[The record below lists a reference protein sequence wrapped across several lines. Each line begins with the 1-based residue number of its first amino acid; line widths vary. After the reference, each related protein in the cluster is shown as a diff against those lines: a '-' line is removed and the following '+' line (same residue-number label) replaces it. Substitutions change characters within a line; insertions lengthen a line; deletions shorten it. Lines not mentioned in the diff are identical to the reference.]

1 MGEQREHRQW
11 VLNPRATNN
20 MIGAR
25 SAFSE
30 LHSGIRESV
39 KFDDGSIV
47 CIKGHGTILFV
58 GKGSKH
64 CKLTNVNF
72 IPRLKANLVSI
83 DQLDE
88 VGCYIYIERRLFKI
102 WDDRQR
108 LLTQV
113 RRTANCLCIMELK
126 IK

>member
-1 MGEQREHRQW
+1 MGPRPRGNKQYDWGQFY
-11 VLNPRATNN
+11 VLRARLRDSR
-20 MIGAR
+20 IVEVR
-25 SAFSE
+25 
-30 LHSGIRESV
+30 R
-39 KFDDGSIV
+39 GSIFY
-47 CIKGHGTILFV
+47 IEGRDTILFV
-58 GKGSKH
+58 GKGSEH

-88 VGCYIYIERRLFKI
+88 VGCYIYIECRLFKI

-113 RRTANCLCIMELK
+113 RRTANCLYIMELK